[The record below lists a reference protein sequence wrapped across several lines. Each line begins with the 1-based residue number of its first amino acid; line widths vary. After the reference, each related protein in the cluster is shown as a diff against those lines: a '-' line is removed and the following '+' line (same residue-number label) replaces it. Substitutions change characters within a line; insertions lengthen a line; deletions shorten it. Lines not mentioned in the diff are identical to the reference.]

1 MTVTDTEIVGI
12 ITEALAC
19 ETLKTVYPAYYD
31 VALKNKFS
39 SDEDTA
45 KMVDIVSS
53 GMQFDMSYMFGEYLQ
68 NAPYM
73 FRNQIQ
79 DGKNDL
85 SSTYATAESKI
96 NEGLKVIDELYQ

>member
-1 MTVTDTEIVGI
+1 
-12 ITEALAC
+12 
-19 ETLKTVYPAYYD
+19 
-31 VALKNKFS
+31 
-39 SDEDTA
+39 
-45 KMVDIVSS
+45 MVDIVSS